1 MAATKLLLDDDLS
14 EEFDLIAIHCSDE
27 AYKLAYALNKHLELR
42 LQRKRVDLDYSND
55 GLLVTF
61 PIFEFE
67 DQNNYTTYH
76 LVGNVCK
83 SVVARTQSTGGL
95 FDAQSAEKVVI
106 SHLLPESKQV
116 DYFLKISSDL
126 DQVPVRGILG
136 RINEIAQVISA
147 YEIDSENIKSSNN
160 LIFN

>member
-1 MAATKLLLDDDLS
+1 MATTKLLLDDDLS
-14 EEFDLIAIHCSDE
+14 EEFDLIAIHCSEE
-27 AYKLAYALNKHLELR
+27 AYKLAFMLNRHLELR
-42 LQRKRVDLDYSND
+42 LERKRVDLDFSND

-61 PIFEFE
+61 PIFEF
-67 DQNNYTTYH
+67 DDHHNYTTYH

-106 SHLLPESKQV
+106 SHLLPESKRV

-126 DQVPVRGILG
+126 DQVPVRAILG
-136 RINEIAQVISA
+136 RINEIDQVISA
-147 YEIDSENIKSSNN
+147 YEIDSESIKSSNN